1 MSDSYDCAMRRQV
14 MSLPQLLEDQY
25 ADLEPKVRNVMSFQ
39 EIYSCQRIIL
49 TGCGDSWAA
58 AMAMKPA
65 FEDLTGLKV
74 EAIPALELC
83 RYTPEKLLKG
93 SAYSPLV
100 IVVSNS
106 GGAARLA
113 EAVLRCNQHGAFT
126 LAVTGKPE
134 SPVGMHAKRI
144 LPLEVPKFESAPGT
158 RSYMVA
164 LLALLLLAIRMGEV
178 RAKYTMDTASAYRR
192 ELKGL
197 GKRLGAMLPDMDAGV
212 MEVAKAWKD
221 LPAFEYVGAGI
232 DYAAAWFGHAKML
245 EATGRYAMH
254 INAEEWFHLNCFV
267 KDFDHMGTVVVANT
281 ANTGISRT
289 KEMLKTAAGMGRRL
303 MVVTDGE
310 KEEFHVEASYIQ
322 VPETQL
328 AHALPLVL
336 FVPLCL
342 LAADLMALSG
352 EKQCRGQEGPWEFC
366 KGAAG
371 LKNSEIIVL

>member
-1 MSDSYDCAMRRQV
+1 MNTTYDCAMRRQV
-14 MSLPQLLEDQY
+14 MSLPQLLNEQY
-25 ADLEPKVRNVMSFQ
+25 ADLEPKIRTVLSFQ

-65 FEDLTGLKV
+65 FEQLTGLKT
-74 EAIPALELC
+74 EAIPALELS
-83 RYTPEKLLKG
+83 RFTPEKLLKG

-113 EAVLRCNQHGAFT
+113 EAVLRCNRYGAFT
-126 LAVTGKPE
+126 LAITGKPE
-134 SPVGMHAKRI
+134 SPLGIHAKRI
-144 LPLEVPKFESAPGT
+144 LPLEVPRFESAPGT

-164 LLALLLLAIRMGEV
+164 LLALFLLAIRMGEV
-178 RAKYTMDTASAYRR
+178 RARYTMDAAGAYRR

-197 GKRLGAMLPDMDAGV
+197 GQKLESSLPQMDEAV
-212 MEVAKAWKD
+212 RQIAASWKD
-221 LPAFEYVGAGI
+221 FPAFDYIGAGS
-232 DYAAAWFGHAKML
+232 DYATAWYGHAKML

-254 INAEEWFHLNCFV
+254 INSEEWFHLNCFI
-267 KDFDHMGTVVVANT
+267 KEIEQLGTIVVAHTEN
-281 ANTGISRT
+281 AGLSRT
-289 KEMLKTAAGMGRRL
+289 KEMLAAAVRMGRKL
-303 MVVTDGE
+303 MVVTDGTA
-310 KEEFHVEASYIQ
+310 EELGIEAPCIQ
-322 VPETQL
+322 VPKTDSPY
-328 AHALPLVL
+328 AAPLML

-342 LAADLMALSG
+342 LAADLMAMLG

-371 LKNSEIIVL
+371 LKNSEIIVV

>member
-1 MSDSYDCAMRRQV
+1 MNTTYDCAMRRQV
-14 MSLPQLLEDQY
+14 MSLPQLLDEQY
-25 ADLEPKVRNVMSFQ
+25 ADLEPKVRNVLSFQ
-39 EIYSCQRIIL
+39 EIHSCQRIIL

-65 FEDLTGLKV
+65 FEGLTGLKT
-74 EAIPALELC
+74 EAIPALELS

-113 EAVLRCNQHGAFT
+113 EAVLRCNKYGAFT

-134 SPVGMHAKRI
+134 SPLGIHAKRI
-144 LPLEVPKFESAPGT
+144 LPMEIPRFESAPGT

-164 LLALLLLAIRMGEV
+164 LLALLLLAIRIGEV
-178 RAKYTMDTASAYRR
+178 RARYTMEEASARRR

-197 GKRLGAMLPDMDAGV
+197 GQKLAQGLPQMDAAV
-212 MEVAKAWKD
+212 MQIALDWSGLA
-221 LPAFEYVGAGI
+221 AFDYVGAGA
-232 DYAAAWFGHAKML
+232 DYATAWYGHAKML
-245 EATGRYAMH
+245 EATGRHAMH
-254 INAEEWFHLNCFV
+254 INSEEWFHLNCFI
-267 KDFDHMGTVVVANT
+267 KEPDQIGTVVAAHT
-281 ANTGISRT
+281 ANAGLSRT
-289 KEMLKTAAGMGRRL
+289 REMLAAAARMGRRL
-303 MVVTDGE
+303 MVVTDGTAGDLGIDAAC
-310 KEEFHVEASYIQ
+310 VQ
-322 VPETQL
+322 VPKTDSPY
-328 AHALPLVL
+328 AAPLMM

-342 LAADLMALSG
+342 LAADLMAIWE

-371 LKNSEIIVL
+371 LKNSEIIVV